1 MMGLRM
7 LMIRIVV
14 WCLSFA
20 ESLYPFFSLFLSFDM
35 GGLVIYG
42 NLEALSFVGAL
53 YGYRVR

>member
-1 MMGLRM
+1 
-7 LMIRIVV
+7 MIRIVV